1 MIRTSI
7 LTAALLSATALVTV
21 PAAAYTVDG
30 DQGRQSRNWTG
41 NQNDSNMPYANTR
54 RGTAPNQR
62 AATTT
67 PRSTPVVV
75 TPPRA
80 TTPPVIA
87 QRDRDGDDDDYGAR
101 GHKHHAPAPAPRVR
115 EAYDDD
121 HDGRRSYH
129 SEGRHGDWQPPQRRR
144 HHWYRRWW

>member
-30 DQGRQSRNWTG
+30 DQGRQSRSWTG
-41 NQNDSNMPYANTR
+41 NQSDTTTSQARTR
-54 RGTAPNQR
+54 RGTTTTTTTT
-62 AATTT
+62 TTT

-80 TTPPVIA
+80 PTPPVVVH
-87 QRDRDGDDDDYGAR
+87 RDRDDDDYGVR
-101 GHKHHAPAPAPRVR
+101 GHDRRVQAPAPRVR
-115 EAYDDD
+115 EAYDDGY
-121 HDGRRSYH
+121 DGRRSVH
-129 SEGRHGDWQPPQRRR
+129 SESRHGDWQVPKRRR